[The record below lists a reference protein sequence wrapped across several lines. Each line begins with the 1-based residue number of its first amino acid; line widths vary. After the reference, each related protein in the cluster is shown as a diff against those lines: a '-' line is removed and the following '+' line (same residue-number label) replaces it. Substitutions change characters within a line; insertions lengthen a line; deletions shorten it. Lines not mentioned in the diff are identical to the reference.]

1 MSGFRCRASN
11 VGRPMSGV
19 RCRASDV
26 GRPMSDAQ
34 WFLMH
39 VVLADSSSPF
49 NIVAMAVPT
58 AQDYDDLCYNY
69 ALPSVKGA
77 AVGSKADGSTPQMD
91 DELVKSMVIH
101 DTASQ
106 HVHGRARDWAQAPFR
121 REHADGPGITDAM
134 ARFWDIVGGR
144 EESGKAALSRLGDIV
159 VPKAIREPDQLIQVP
174 PDVAWTSA
182 KHAVEE
188 GTALLP
194 PDGVSLSAFRTEVR
208 DTLEAEASR
217 VDAINEMLEV
227 QIAECEGDHT
237 ARDRA
242 ENRYN
247 QEAKS
252 PGYGQRGEG
261 GTMHKVLTAEEEI
274 EFLRECVTA
283 LQANFEYMEEYISA
297 EIRFWDSALAAN
309 ERNLDDWYA
318 REAEHPVMEDTEY
331 FTHDYTE
338 FRSLDDM

>member
-1 MSGFRCRASN
+1 
-11 VGRPMSGV
+11 
-19 RCRASDV
+19 
-26 GRPMSDAQ
+26 
-34 WFLMH
+34 
-39 VVLADSSSPF
+39 
-49 NIVAMAVPT
+49 
-58 AQDYDDLCYNY
+58 
-69 ALPSVKGA
+69 
-77 AVGSKADGSTPQMD
+77 
-91 DELVKSMVIH
+91 
-101 DTASQ
+101 
-106 HVHGRARDWAQAPFR
+106 
-121 REHADGPGITDAM
+121 M

-174 PDVAWTSA
+174 PDVAMDIREA
-182 KHAVEE
+182 RGRE

-208 DTLEAEASR
+208 DTLEAEASPS
-217 VDAINEMLEV
+217 DAINEMLEV

-242 ENRYN
+242 ENRYTRR
-247 QEAKS
+247 QVIGRARTGLTCDAPALVMHVPQS
-252 PGYGQRGEG
+252 PPGYGQRGEG

-331 FTHDYTE
+331 LPMTTQ
-338 FRSLDDM
+338 SSVA